1 MNWTRGQFENRRI
14 INMENNLSN
23 VSKSDIFQVDKALES
38 WRDSGFDL
46 STAVGEVVDNS
57 IEAGSKIVKVIPYQN
72 KTDKSIN
79 TFVFADNGFGIK
91 PDILAQTLK
100 IGFSTRYNQ
109 RKGLGRFGVGMKV
122 AALSQGRR
130 VDIYTNPLGE
140 DRYYHAFLDL
150 DLIATEEQTH
160 IIAQEID
167 GFPKEYAMH
176 MAWDDGA
183 PFDSGTLI
191 VWSKID
197 RLTNEGKYGNSISEY
212 LQELTKFLARA
223 YRKFIDQGLEIQ
235 LSDKF
240 LDLYDPLM
248 LLDSP
253 RISKLVGE
261 NNLPADVI
269 DRSVIEIDGEEVE
282 ITVTLLPEVLRKV
295 KGEGGYQGSASRFK
309 ELYLKDRD
317 GKISILRNGRE
328 IYYDPIQGM
337 FPTRIENIDRF
348 IGVEISFPATLDE
361 YFQVRNVKR
370 GAVPVGKLRA
380 EIRKILDKPVRAAR
394 KEIQDVFL
402 KTSTEKRKNDI
413 EHTPATK
420 AVKEA
425 EKTAIPGRAGL
436 NTPEDE
442 VKEVINDILEDA
454 GIDYET
460 NKELANKMTEQI
472 NEQPITLVDSSWP
485 GKELLDITHFNGKA
499 VVKLNH
505 RHPFIKQIYNP
516 IKEAA
521 NQDPSTINPD
531 EMIELARKVEA
542 AIDVLFMAYAKAEN
556 MHANPDDVYSDLRTQ
571 WGFFSGAYVR
581 QLLKSF

>member
-1 MNWTRGQFENRRI
+1 
-14 INMENNLSN
+14 MENKLSS
-23 VSKSDIFQVDKALES
+23 VLKSDIFQVDKALES

-79 TFVFADNGFGIK
+79 TIVFADNGFGIK
-91 PDILAQTLK
+91 SDILAQTLK

-130 VDIYTNPLGE
+130 VDIYTKTLGE

-150 DLIATEEQTH
+150 DLITTEEQTH

-176 MAWDDGA
+176 MAWDEGA

-197 RLTNEGKYGNSISEY
+197 RLTNEGKYGNSINEY

-223 YRKFIDQGLEIQ
+223 YRKFIDQGLLIQ

-269 DRSVIEIDGEEVE
+269 DRSVIEIEGEEVV

-295 KGEGGYQGSASRFK
+295 KGEGGYKGSASRFK

-337 FPTRIENIDRF
+337 FPSRIENIDRF

-380 EIRKILDKPVRAAR
+380 EIRKILDKPVKAAR
-394 KEIQDVFL
+394 KQIQDVFA
-402 KTSTEKRKNDI
+402 KTSTEKRKHDI

-436 NTPEDE
+436 NATEDE
-442 VKEVINDILEDA
+442 VKEVIKDILEDA
-454 GIDYET
+454 GIDADI
-460 NKELANKMTEQI
+460 NKELADKMTEQI

-499 VVKLNH
+499 VVKINH

-516 IKEAA
+516 IKEASS
-521 NQDPSTINPD
+521 QDPSTINPD
-531 EMIELARKVEA
+531 EMIELARKAEA

-581 QLLKSF
+581 ELLKSF

>member
-1 MNWTRGQFENRRI
+1 
-14 INMENNLSN
+14 MENTN

-72 KTDKSIN
+72 KSDKSIN
-79 TFVFADNGFGIK
+79 TIVFADNGYGIK

-130 VDIYTNPLGE
+130 VDIYTKPLGE

-167 GFPKEYAMH
+167 GIPKEYAMH
-176 MAWDDGA
+176 MAWDDGT
-183 PFDSGTLI
+183 PFESGTLI

-223 YRKFIDQGLEIQ
+223 YRKFIDQGLVIQ
-235 LSDKF
+235 LGDKF

-248 LLDSP
+248 LIDSP

-261 NNLPADVI
+261 NNLPSDVI

-337 FPTRIENIDRF
+337 FPTRIENVDRF

-436 NTPEDE
+436 NKPENE
-442 VKEVINDILEDA
+442 VKGVIQDILEDA
-454 GIDYET
+454 GIDSDT
-460 NKELANKMTEQI
+460 NKELADKMTEQI

-521 NQDPSTINPD
+521 SQDPSTMNPD

-556 MHANPDDVYSDLRTQ
+556 MHVNPDDVYSDLRTQ

-581 QLLKSF
+581 ELLKSF

>member
-1 MNWTRGQFENRRI
+1 
-14 INMENNLSN
+14 MENKLSN
-23 VSKSDIFQVDKALES
+23 ISKSDIFQVDKALES

-79 TFVFADNGFGIK
+79 TIVFADNGLGIK

-130 VDIYTNPLGE
+130 VDIYTKPLGE

-183 PFDSGTLI
+183 PFESGTLI

-223 YRKFIDQGLEIQ
+223 YRKFIDQGLVIQ
-235 LSDKF
+235 LGDKF

-248 LLDSP
+248 LIESP

-261 NNLPADVI
+261 NNLPSEII
-269 DRSVIEIDGEEVE
+269 DRSVIKIDGEEVE

-295 KGEGGYQGSASRFK
+295 KGEGGYKGSASRFK

-337 FPTRIENIDRF
+337 FPTRIENVDRF

-442 VKEVINDILEDA
+442 VKEVIQDILEDA
-454 GIDYET
+454 GIDPDT
-460 NKELANKMTEQI
+460 NKELAGKMTEQI

-521 NQDPSTINPD
+521 SQDPSTINPD
-531 EMIELARKVEA
+531 EMIELSRKVEA

-556 MHANPDDVYSDLRTQ
+556 MHVNPDDVYSDLRTQ

-581 QLLKSF
+581 ELLKSF

>member
-1 MNWTRGQFENRRI
+1 
-14 INMENNLSN
+14 MENQLTTDNM
-23 VSKSDIFQVDKALES
+23 KSDIFQVDKALES

-46 STAVGEVVDNS
+46 SSAVGEVVDNS
-57 IEAGSKIVKVIPYQN
+57 IEASSKIVKIVPYYN
-72 KTDKSIN
+72 KKDKSIE
-79 TFVFADNGFGIK
+79 TIVFADDGVGIN

-130 VDIYTNPLGE
+130 IDIYTKPFGE
-140 DRYYHAFLDL
+140 DRYYHAYLDL
-150 DLIATEEQTH
+150 DLIASEEQTH
-160 IIAQEID
+160 IIANEIE
-167 GFPKEYAMH
+167 GFPAEYAKH
-176 MAWDDGA
+176 MAWEDGA
-183 PFDSGTLI
+183 SFESGTLI

-197 RLTNEGKYGNSISEY
+197 RLVNEGKYGNSVSETI
-212 LQELTKFLARA
+212 QDLTKFLARA
-223 YRKFIDQGLEIQ
+223 YRKFIDKGLVIQ
-235 LSDKF
+235 LDGKN

-253 RISKLVGE
+253 RITKLVGE
-261 NNLPADVI
+261 NNIPADII
-269 DRSVIEIDGEEVE
+269 DESIIKIDNEDVT
-282 ITVTLLPEVLRKV
+282 ITVSVLPEVVRRV
-295 KGEGGYQGSASRFK
+295 KGEGGYKGSASRFK

-337 FPTRIENIDRF
+337 FPSRIENIDRF
-348 IGVEISFPATLDE
+348 IGVEISFTAQLDE

-380 EIRKILDKPVRAAR
+380 EIRKKLDKPIRAAR
-394 KEIQDVFL
+394 KQIQELFV
-402 KTSTEKRKNDI
+402 KTSIEQRKSDV

-420 AVKEA
+420 AVIEA
-425 EKTAIPGRAGL
+425 EKTSIPGRAAL
-436 NTPEDE
+436 NTPESIVNE
-442 VKEVINDILEDA
+442 TIQDILEDA
-454 GIDYET
+454 GLDKT
-460 NKELANKMTEQI
+460 KDKELADKMTKQI

-485 GKELLDITHFNGKA
+485 GKELMDITHFNGKA

-505 RHPFIKQIYNP
+505 RHPFIKEIYNP

-521 NQDPSTINPD
+521 NQEPSNINPD
-531 EMIELARKVEA
+531 ELIDLARKVES

-556 MHANPDDVYSDLRTQ
+556 MHMNPDEVYSDLRTQ
-571 WGFFSGAYVR
+571 WGIFSGAYVR
-581 QLLKSF
+581 ELLKTYS

>member
-1 MNWTRGQFENRRI
+1 MENQVTS
-14 INMENNLSN
+14 INM
-23 VSKSDIFQVDKALES
+23 KSDIFQVDKALES

-57 IEAGSKIVKVIPYQN
+57 IEAGSKIVKVVPYQN
-72 KTDKSIN
+72 KKDKSIE
-79 TFVFADNGFGIK
+79 TIIFADDGIGIS
-91 PDILAQTLK
+91 PEILAQTLK

-130 VDIYTNPLGE
+130 IDIYTKPFGQE
-140 DRYYHAFLDL
+140 RYYHAYLDL
-150 DLIATEEQTH
+150 DLIASEEQTH
-160 IIAQEID
+160 IIANEVK
-167 GFPKEYAMH
+167 GFPAEYTKH
-176 MAWDDGA
+176 MGWEDGA
-183 PFDSGTLI
+183 PFESGTLI

-197 RLTNEGKYGNSISEY
+197 RLMNEGKYGNSVSES
-212 LQELTKFLARA
+212 LQDLTKFLARA
-223 YRKFIDQGLEIQ
+223 YRKFIDKGLVIQ
-235 LSDKF
+235 LDDKIM
-240 LDLYDPLM
+240 DLYDPLM

-261 NNLPADVI
+261 KNLPADVI
-269 DRSVIEIDGEEVE
+269 DESVIEIDGEDVT
-282 ITVTLLPEVLRKV
+282 ITISLLPDVVRRV

-309 ELYLKDRD
+309 ELYLRDRD

-337 FPTRIENIDRF
+337 FPSRIENIDRF

-380 EIRKILDKPVRAAR
+380 EIKKRLDKPVRAAR
-394 KEIQDVFL
+394 KQIQEFFM
-402 KTSTEKRKNDI
+402 KTSTEQRKNDV

-420 AVKEA
+420 AVLEA

-436 NTPEDE
+436 NTPESK
-442 VKEVINDILEDA
+442 VKETIKDILDDA
-454 GIDYET
+454 GIDT
-460 NKELANKMTEQI
+460 TKDKELADKMTQQI

-485 GKELLDITHFNGKA
+485 GKELMDITHFNGKA

-505 RHPFIKQIYNP
+505 RHPFIKKIYNP

-521 NQDPSTINPD
+521 NQDPSNINPD
-531 EMIELARKVEA
+531 ELIDLARKVES

-556 MHANPDDVYSDLRTQ
+556 MHLNPDDVYSDLRTQ
-571 WGFFSGAYVR
+571 WGVFSGAYVR
-581 QLLKSF
+581 ELLKSYS